1 MTDKIVE
8 LIERLRDAAALPNGL
23 YAEAAEALAAIRSQR
38 DEVIEEAAKIA
49 DFHDTLPHLPGA
61 CGAGSEDRRDRPIS
75 SALPATCYTPAMNPT
90 LERLA
95 MALTENGAKAAIR
108 VIFQLSADD
117 ELVAAWQR
125 TEGQAGDPIADL
137 LAVEME
143 RREIAF

>member
-1 MTDKIVE
+1 
-8 LIERLRDAAALPNGL
+8 
-23 YAEAAEALAAIRSQR
+23 
-38 DEVIEEAAKIA
+38 
-49 DFHDTLPHLPGA
+49 
-61 CGAGSEDRRDRPIS
+61 
-75 SALPATCYTPAMNPT
+75 MNPT

-108 VIFQLSADD
+108 IAFQMSTDD

-125 TEGQAGDPIADL
+125 TDGQAGDPIADL

>member
-1 MTDKIVE
+1 
-8 LIERLRDAAALPNGL
+8 
-23 YAEAAEALAAIRSQR
+23 
-38 DEVIEEAAKIA
+38 
-49 DFHDTLPHLPGA
+49 
-61 CGAGSEDRRDRPIS
+61 
-75 SALPATCYTPAMNPT
+75 MNPT

-108 VIFQLSADD
+108 VIFQMSTDD

-125 TEGQAGDPIADL
+125 TDGQAGDPIADL

>member
-1 MTDKIVE
+1 
-8 LIERLRDAAALPNGL
+8 
-23 YAEAAEALAAIRSQR
+23 
-38 DEVIEEAAKIA
+38 
-49 DFHDTLPHLPGA
+49 
-61 CGAGSEDRRDRPIS
+61 
-75 SALPATCYTPAMNPT
+75 MNPT

-108 VIFQLSADD
+108 VIFQLSTDD